1 MFPLDLIS
9 QVTGRT
15 GPERRRL
22 LPAASVMI
30 FVLGCALFSGEGYAE
45 VVRKVEIWLEG
56 LAGPGGW
63 RIPGTSAL
71 ARARRRVGPA
81 PLRMLFALLAG
92 PLAGPGT
99 PGAYAFGRLLA
110 ALDGTL
116 LDVRCSPANTAAFGA
131 PQRNGSSS
139 GGYPQVRLVTVVA
152 CGTRGILDAAFRGC
166 RAPGASEQDLAR
178 KIAARGR
185 LGPGMLVLAD
195 RNFGGYQVAATL
207 AATGADLLIRVKTAS
222 ARWLPALRALPDGS
236 YLSVLPVPASGR
248 AHARARHEGRPLA
261 TPPAGLAVRVIEA
274 DITSTPAGGGPRTE
288 RYRLITTLQ
297 LLLPGAYLTTS
308 GQPTRDQRKVAAQL
322 YAGPDSLIT
331 GPAALEFYGIQGRR
345 SATVDVLVPVS
356 RRTVSRDFA
365 VMHRTRRMP
374 QSWSPDLALRYALPQ
389 RAVADAVAALT
400 RLSDARTV
408 VASAVQQRR
417 CTVRQLSAE
426 LRERHDARDAMFRRV
441 LAEVAAGARSAPE
454 ADLQE
459 LIAAFSLPVPLFN
472 PSLFLDGKF
481 LACPDA
487 WWPQSAVAVE
497 VDSKQWH
504 LLPEDWER
512 TMRRHRQMSA
522 AGIRVI
528 HVSPAQLRDEARA
541 VARDIAGALA
551 RGHPAAGIT
560 CQPAAA

>member
-1 MFPLDLIS
+1 LPDHAAIAGGPAASDPVFPLDLIS

-288 RYRLITTLQ
+288 RYRLITTLLDPAAAPAEAITACYAQ
-297 LLLPGAYLTTS
+297 RWEIENSYREAKVFTRGAGQILRSCHPAGVAQEIWALLCACQLIHASRAAAARSASGLDPDRVSYTVTLRALRRAITTPSSSQQIRAEALALLLP
-308 GQPTRDQRKVAAQL
+308 P
-322 YAGPDSLIT
+322 
-331 GPAALEFYGIQGRR
+331 
-345 SATVDVLVPVS
+345 
-356 RRTVSRDFA
+356 
-365 VMHRTRRMP
+365 
-374 QSWSPDLALRYALPQ
+374 
-389 RAVADAVAALT
+389 
-400 RLSDARTV
+400 
-408 VASAVQQRR
+408 
-417 CTVRQLSAE
+417 
-426 LRERHDARDAMFRRV
+426 
-441 LAEVAAGARSAPE
+441 
-454 ADLQE
+454 
-459 LIAAFSLPVPLFN
+459 
-472 PSLFLDGKF
+472 
-481 LACPDA
+481 
-487 WWPQSAVAVE
+487 
-497 VDSKQWH
+497 
-504 LLPEDWER
+504 
-512 TMRRHRQMSA
+512 RRHRSYPRLTLTSTTKRRA
-522 AGIRVI
+522 
-528 HVSPAQLRDEARA
+528 ARA
-541 VARDIAGALA
+541 GLT
-551 RGHPAAGIT
+551 GTIT
-560 CQPAAA
+560 CKITISASLPGP